1 MVNSSAFWW
10 FNPNFLCVNPYWL
23 VVSTPLKNM
32 KVNGKDYPQN
42 IMENKIHV
50 PNHQPAYF
58 GTAELLTQLGGPGF
72 CNPPANAGSW
82 SGALKTSPAMVEGVY
97 RADGNS
103 RGHGGTPSHHPCY
116 FRNFHCKASILGC
129 PRLWKSLNDHLPH
142 GKPWEDGSKPW
153 EMGLSQNWLHHFFH
167 RFLIISPMNWCHFGV
182 YRIPQFFR
190 KSRHGGPILPRF
202 WKYSKT

>member
-10 FNPNFLCVNPYWL
+10 FNPNFWCVNPYWL

-32 KVNGKDYPQN
+32 KVNGKDYPQH

-82 SGALKTSPAMVEGVY
+82 SGALKTSTAMVEGVY

-129 PRLWKSLNDHLPH
+129 PRLWKSLNDHLP
-142 GKPWEDGSKPW
+142 PWKT
-153 EMGLSQNWLHHFFH
+153 M
-167 RFLIISPMNWCHFGV
+167 R
-182 YRIPQFFR
+182 R
-190 KSRHGGPILPRF
+190 
-202 WKYSKT
+202 WK